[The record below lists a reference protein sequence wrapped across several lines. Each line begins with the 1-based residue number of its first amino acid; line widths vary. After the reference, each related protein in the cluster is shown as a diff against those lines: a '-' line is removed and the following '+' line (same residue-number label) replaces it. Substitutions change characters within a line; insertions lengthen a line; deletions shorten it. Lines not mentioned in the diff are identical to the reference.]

1 VITDWNPF
9 FTAQTGAFAALTGL
23 VFVALSINLKQI
35 LSSPGLPGRAGEA
48 VIVLVEPVL
57 LGMLG
62 LLPRQSVRT
71 LGSELLVIAIVG
83 WVAVTTI
90 VVSGRYALRQR
101 PFFERASRIIVVQ
114 TATLLVVA
122 AAALLMT
129 GHRSG
134 LDWEVAGTGFCL
146 VAGMTDAWVLLIEI
160 LR

>member
-1 VITDWNPF
+1 MITDWNPL

-57 LGMLG
+57 IGLLG
-62 LLPRQSVRT
+62 LLPHQSVRT
-71 LGSELLVIAIVG
+71 LGAELLVIAIVG
-83 WVAVTTI
+83 WATI
-90 VVSGRYALRQR
+90 TAILVSGRHALRQR
-101 PFFERASRIIVVQ
+101 PGFEMASRIALVQ
-114 TATLLVVA
+114 IATLSIIV
-122 AAALLMT
+122 AAALLLT
-129 GHRSG
+129 GNASG
-134 LDWEVAGTGFCL
+134 LYWQMAGTGFCL